1 MNMGLQQLLLKPVT
15 ERILLKVV
23 EILTIWTAAVEGH
36 PADPTVFIIGYPQP
50 RGHSAPLSDLY
61 LHCLRLTETEGH
73 NNTCIKEN

>member
-1 MNMGLQQLLLKPVT
+1 MGLHQLLLMPVT
-15 ERILLKVV
+15 ERILLKIVG
-23 EILTIWTAAVEGH
+23 ILTVRTAAVEGH

-61 LHCLRLTETEGH
+61 LHPLRLTETEGL